1 MLRVASML
9 YGIVAFSLAGA
20 GVIVVL
26 ALGISALMPILAA
39 ATTGAILAVP
49 ATYFIASRLVQ

>member
-20 GVIVVL
+20 GVIAVL
-26 ALGISALMPILAA
+26 PSGISALMPILAA
-39 ATTGAILAVP
+39 ATTGAILALPV
-49 ATYFIASRLVQ
+49 TYFIASRLVR